1 MHKLYWFRQDL
12 RLNDNP
18 GLLAQTN
25 ADRLLL
31 VYIWPKNRPWC
42 NVTGM
47 GAHRER
53 FLLESL
59 QALRE
64 GLQQL
69 GQDLLVLHGSP
80 ELVIPDLVRDYA
92 IDRVEAGSA
101 PGYYERKA
109 VELLRQR
116 LHIPLAIHEN
126 GTLFTE
132 QQLPFAL
139 DSLPSQFTPFRRLL
153 DTIRFDKPTP
163 RPDTLPR
170 PLAVPYAAIPAAGVR
185 PHTAMPIKGGSLAA
199 NRRLRQFVFEDQ
211 GIARYKETRNCL
223 DALTGSST
231 LSPWLA
237 LGCLSPREVATAIQR
252 FEDSHFANESTHWL
266 YFELLW
272 REYFQWRAVQDD
284 VGLFRSG
291 YRHAKL
297 RHCTFEPRSFA
308 RWCAGDTDYPL
319 VNAVMRQLVATG
331 WASNR
336 GRQIA
341 ASCLVNELQLDWR
354 YGAAFF
360 EKHLI
365 DYDVASN
372 YGNWQ
377 YIAGLGADP
386 RGGRHFNLEKQTS
399 EHDPAG
405 TFVEKWGGRRPR
417 QPVYVTDPADWPIS
431 NG

>member
-1 MHKLYWFRQDL
+1 MRKLYWFRHDL

-18 GLLAQTN
+18 GLLAQAD

-31 VYIWPKNRPWC
+31 VYIWPQNRPWC

-47 GAHRER
+47 GAQRDR
-53 FLLESL
+53 FLRESL
-59 QALRE
+59 QALRRE
-64 GLQQL
+64 LQQL
-69 GQDLLVLHGSP
+69 GQNLLVLHGSP
-80 ELVIPDLVRDYA
+80 ETIIPDLVRDYGV
-92 IDRVEAGSA
+92 DRAATSRA

-109 VELLRQR
+109 VERLRQR
-116 LHIPLAIHEN
+116 LDIPLAVHET

-132 QQLPFAL
+132 QQLPFVL
-139 DSLPSQFTPFRRLL
+139 DDLPSQFTAFRRQL
-153 DTIRFDKPTP
+153 DTTQISNPLP
-163 RPDTLPR
+163 RPDALPQT
-170 PLAVPYAAIPAAGVR
+170 PPVAYAAIPAARVS
-185 PHTAMPIKGGSLAA
+185 PHIALPISGGSLAA
-199 NRRLRQFVFEDQ
+199 HRRLCQFVFEDQ
-211 GIARYKETRNCL
+211 DIVNYKKTRNCL

-237 LGCLSPREVATAIQR
+237 NGCISPREVSAAIHR
-252 FEDSHFANESTHWL
+252 FEDQHFANESTQWL
-266 YFELLW
+266 HFELLW
-272 REYFQWRAVQDD
+272 REFFYWRAMQDD
-284 VGLFRSG
+284 IKLFRSG
-291 YRHAKL
+291 YQHDNLHR
-297 RHCTFEPRSFA
+297 CTFEPRSFA
-308 RWCAGDTDYPL
+308 RWCAGDTNYPL

-341 ASCLVNELQLDWR
+341 ASCLINELQLDWR

-360 EKHLI
+360 EKHLV

-386 RGGRHFNLEKQTS
+386 RGGRHFDLEKQAR

-405 TFVEKWGGRRPR
+405 TFVKKWGGRRPS
-417 QPVYVTDPADWPIS
+417 QPEYVNDIADWPIT
-431 NG
+431 